1 MEMGVRLFEVAS
13 DEHTL
18 NAELNQLD
26 QQLQLLRD
34 LRTVLAEH
42 DLRREEILRELQV
55 LADNMG
61 TLPTTRPRGMARV
74 LISLH

>member
-1 MEMGVRLFEVAS
+1 MEMGARLFEVAR

-18 NAELNQLD
+18 SDELNQLD

-34 LRTVLAEH
+34 LRTVFAEH
-42 DLRREEILRELQV
+42 DLRREEILRELQF

-61 TLPTTRPRGMARV
+61 TLPTARPRGVARV

>member
-18 NAELNQLD
+18 SDELNQLD

-34 LRTVLAEH
+34 LRTVFAEH
-42 DLRREEILRELQV
+42 ELRREKILRELQV
-55 LADNMG
+55 LADNMCI
-61 TLPTTRPRGMARV
+61 LPTMRPGGV
-74 LISLH
+74 LH